1 MAKRAFVTT
10 GKGEHIYTG
19 VVTTAIKWAGRL
31 GCVTHAQCCQQDDT
45 FLVGVFSVPAQT
57 AAMVSY

>member
-19 VVTTAIKWAGRL
+19 VVTTATKWAGRL
-31 GCVTHAQCCQQDDT
+31 GCVKHAQCCQQDDT